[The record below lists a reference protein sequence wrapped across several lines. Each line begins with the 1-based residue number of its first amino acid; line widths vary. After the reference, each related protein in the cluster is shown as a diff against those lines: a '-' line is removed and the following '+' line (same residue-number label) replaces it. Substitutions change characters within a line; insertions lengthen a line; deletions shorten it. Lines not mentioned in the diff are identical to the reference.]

1 MSRSLAFIL
10 AAATLSGC
18 SATPE
23 QPLLQQFFAASRLR
37 DRTALAGFAE
47 IVFEPATDGIV
58 TTFTITSVS
67 EEQGGPTARKQVSIS
82 APVKLPNGQTAQ
94 KNFVVT
100 IQRAASKADAE
111 INERWIVTG
120 IKEASG
126 AAATPRS

>member
-23 QPLLQQFFAASRLR
+23 QPLLQQFFTASRLR

-47 IVFEPATDGIV
+47 IAFEPATDGIV

-67 EEQGGPTARKQVSIS
+67 EEEGARPARKHVSIS

-94 KNFVVT
+94 TNYVVT
-100 IQRAASKADAE
+100 IQRTLSKADTE
-111 INERWIVTG
+111 INGRWIITG

-126 AAATPRS
+126 AGATPRS